1 MSRGEKSITEWSITK
16 KDMKKLVCMML
27 CLWVGIGAFAQKEGK
42 YSTYY
47 YQRASLF
54 EVLPVDSDDILFVGN
69 SITDGGEWCEL
80 FQNPNVKN
88 RGISGDTTQGVYDR
102 LDALLKGT
110 PAQIFLLIGI
120 NNVPRGESADSIA
133 AGIRRIVQRIRQES
147 PATEVL
153 VQSVLPVTPQY
164 GKFDGHTSRWQLVPE
179 INRRVRR
186 LAQEEKV
193 TYIDLFSHF
202 ADAEGKMKPEYTNDG
217 LHLKGNGYLLWK
229 EVVQPFLKK

>member
-1 MSRGEKSITEWSITK
+1 
-16 KDMKKLVCMML
+16 MKKLVCMML

-133 AGIRRIVQRIRQES
+133 AGIRHIVQRIRQES